1 MTNNDENTFEGYDFE
16 PGNGPRPKRSTS
28 RSFFAALV
36 IMSVVVAILVI
47 AMIVVVPLMQKSQ
60 DARLLEQAA
69 LINAQYTATSM
80 ASTQMAVGLG
90 GQELSQVKPQVPTVI
105 VATPTPVIVVMAT
118 EVPALKM
125 AGSLLDT
132 GSGDEADSVVS
143 GGINRTAT
151 IAALLT
157 QAVSANYGSKVSTYV
172 VYPASGAL
180 PNTGFIDEIGLP
192 GMIGMAFVL
201 FGVVVFVRRFR
212 LTPKK

>member
-1 MTNNDENTFEGYDFE
+1 MTDNDENTFEGYDFE
-16 PGNGPRPKRSTS
+16 PGNGPRQKRSS
-28 RSFFAALV
+28 RRPFVAALV
-36 IMSVVVAILVI
+36 IMSVIVAILVV
-47 AMIVVVPLMQKSQ
+47 AMIVVVPMMQKSQ
-60 DARLLEQAA
+60 DARLQEQAA
-69 LINAQYTATSM
+69 LINAQYTAT
-80 ASTQMAVGLG
+80 AIVSTQLALALDV
-90 GQELSQVKPQVPTVI
+90 QRLSQVKPQVPSDI
-105 VATPTPVIVVMAT
+105 EPTPTPVIVVKAT

-132 GSGDEADSVVS
+132 GSGEEADSVTS

-157 QAVSANYGSKVSTYV
+157 QAVSANYGAKVSTYV
-172 VYPASGAL
+172 VYPSSGAL

-192 GMIGMAFVL
+192 GMIGMAVVL